1 MSAAV
6 IINGLWKSYHQRP
19 RIGIKELIV
28 RRGASHANHRFAREW
43 ALQNIDFSI
52 DRGHAFGII
61 GHNGTGK
68 STLLG
73 LILGTML
80 PDRGLITTNGRVVSV
95 LDIGAGFHPELTGR
109 ENILLYGSILGMTIR
124 EIRQRMNSIIEF
136 SELGEAI
143 DNPIRTYS
151 SGMTTRLGFSVVTH
165 APAEIL
171 LVDEVLAV
179 GDARFQQKCM
189 DRMKLFK
196 QEMGTIVFV
205 SHDLK
210 GLKDICDFG
219 VCLNEGKVS
228 RLGTMGE
235 VIDHYGQLVSAATDK
250 NGDAN

>member
-1 MSAAV
+1 MTEAV
-6 IINGLWKSYHQRP
+6 TVHTLWKSYHQRP
-19 RIGIKELIV
+19 QIGIKELLI
-28 RRGASHANHRFAREW
+28 RRKTAAASRRFAREW
-43 ALQNIDFSI
+43 ALQDINFSI
-52 DRGHAFGII
+52 RQGHAFGIV

-80 PDRGLITTNGRVVSV
+80 PDRGTILTNGRVVSV

-109 ENILLYGSILGMTIR
+109 ENILLYGAILGMTIR
-124 EIRQRMNSIIEF
+124 EIRQRMNSIIDF
-136 SELGEAI
+136 SELNDAI

-189 DRMKLFK
+189 ERMRQFK
-196 QEMGTIVFV
+196 QEGGAIVFV
-205 SHDLK
+205 SHDLE
-210 GLKDICDFG
+210 GLKDICDSG
-219 VCLNEGKVS
+219 VCLNEGRVS
-228 RLGTMGE
+228 KLGGIDE
-235 VIDHYGQLVSAATDK
+235 VIDHYGRLVSGMVDATEAT
-250 NGDAN
+250 N